1 MDDSE
6 IIRLYWNRD
15 EEAIFAT
22 AEKYAG
28 YCTSIAKNICESS
41 ADAEECVNDTYL
53 AAWNS
58 IPPQKPSVLSAF
70 LGRLARNISLNKYK
84 YNTAAKR
91 GGGAVPAVLDELLE
105 IVSDQEDVE
114 QEVDRRELI
123 DTINHFLSG
132 LPAGKRQI
140 FVRRYW
146 YFESIS
152 VISTRFG
159 KSENHVSVLL
169 HRLRKSLRE
178 ELLERGFSL

>member
-70 LGRLARNISLNKYK
+70 LGRLARILQQNGVAERYLPFSTSCWKSCRIKK
-84 YNTAAKR
+84 M
-91 GGGAVPAVLDELLE
+91 
-105 IVSDQEDVE
+105 
-114 QEVDRRELI
+114 
-123 DTINHFLSG
+123 LS
-132 LPAGKRQI
+132 K
-140 FVRRYW
+140 
-146 YFESIS
+146 
-152 VISTRFG
+152 
-159 KSENHVSVLL
+159 K
-169 HRLRKSLRE
+169 
-178 ELLERGFSL
+178 